1 MTLRLL
7 TKQIVVVVAHRQ
19 FSDAEFTAVTSV
31 FDREGARWRVA
42 GTALQPAVGCD
53 GTVVRPA
60 LLLGDLRPE
69 TCDALVFIGGNG
81 ARDYWTHPR
90 VHNLVRAM
98 HDRGRLLAAIC
109 IAPVIFSRAG
119 LLKGRAASCHPSVR
133 RDLES
138 GGAHYLLAP
147 VHVDDA
153 VVTANGPAAALDF
166 AEAIVNQLA
175 PLPQTGA

>member
-1 MTLRLL
+1 
-7 TKQIVVVVAHRQ
+7 VVVAHRQ
-19 FSDAEFTAVTSV
+19 FSDVEFEAVTSV

-42 GTALQPAVGCD
+42 GTALQPAVGID
-53 GTVVRPA
+53 GTIVRPT
-60 LLLGDLRPE
+60 LLLGDLRAE
-69 TCDALVFIGGNG
+69 SCDALVFVGGNG
-81 ARDYWTHPR
+81 ARDYWAHPR

-109 IAPVIFSRAG
+109 IAPVIFARSG
-119 LLKGRAASCHPSVR
+119 LLKGRASSCHPSVR

-138 GGAHYLLAP
+138 CGAQYLLAP
-147 VHVDDA
+147 VHVEHA

-175 PLPQTGA
+175 PPPQPGA